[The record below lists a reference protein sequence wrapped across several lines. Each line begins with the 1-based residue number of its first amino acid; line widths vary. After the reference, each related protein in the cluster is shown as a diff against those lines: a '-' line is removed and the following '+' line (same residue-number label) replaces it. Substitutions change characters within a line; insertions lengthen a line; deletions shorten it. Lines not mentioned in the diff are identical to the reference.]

1 MSRNPRAGD
10 RVKIKKCGGT
20 GVVQCLI
27 VSKASNKP
35 FACEVKVGDV
45 IIKLY
50 MNEVE
55 VLI

>member
-1 MSRNPRAGD
+1 MNRNPRAGD
-10 RVKIKKCGGT
+10 IVKIKKCGST

-50 MNEVE
+50 MNGME
-55 VLI
+55 II